1 MARSHKS
8 RVASTPAA
16 PDPAVL
22 LQAARRLAA
31 SFSAL
36 CGDLPNVFSEGNPAG
51 RVFHRWTLPLDASI
65 ALTADSLAQALKARA
80 PRHVD
85 LEDGADRL
93 RLDPDGDGADV
104 ALGYRLLAQAMQ
116 ATLDDVHIA
125 WVRGGP
131 SASVPTYI
139 FGRLAGGPLAGV
151 RVTTIET

>member
-1 MARSHKS
+1 MARSNQP
-8 RVASTPAA
+8 RVAPKSAA

-31 SFSAL
+31 GFSAL

-51 RVFHRWTLPLDASI
+51 RVFHRWTLPLA
-65 ALTADSLAQALKARA
+65 AAVPLTADSLAQALKIRA

-93 RLDPDGDGADV
+93 QLDPDDDGADT
-104 ALGYRLLAQAMQ
+104 ALGYRLLSQAMQ
-116 ATLDDVHIA
+116 ATLDGVHVA

-139 FGRLAGGPLAGV
+139 FGRLQGGPLAGV
-151 RVTTIET
+151 RVITIET